1 MKRFIVFTLAL
12 LVFSIFVLAD
22 ETKPDLVIEDVVF
35 EDQELLQSVPL
46 DVKVLIKNAGDI
58 SVATR
63 LPYNLGESGWSAFT
77 YFHGKEGLKED
88 VEFVIRKPDGNTR
101 IEVNTPKQITYH
113 KSALSEEELAEE
125 YKMERSFF
133 ILEKIREK
141 KLEQDPTITENEY
154 DPENPTN
161 IEPIQTLDV
170 EAEFQKL
177 TDEQKAEFESKWQE
191 RKASLM
197 EEYAGTL
204 NAPAITL
211 NPGEI
216 VEVPFK
222 WTFKIK
228 GFPIKY
234 DFSSEPETN
243 SVYIV
248 LDPQNDVIES
258 DETNNVFS
266 KEYQVAGS
274 IIFGPR
280 EETEYY
286 PKLINK
292 NDFFIFALGNYCV
305 DLNGKEVCHS
315 VTREDGNKV
324 MRLSVDEIEGVNN
337 VGWVSSFLKMFW
349 SFFTGSDEILPKQ
362 KVGDATF
369 RFYQEGLRV
378 TFK

>member
-1 MKRFIVFTLAL
+1 MKKLIIFVFVL
-12 LVFSIFVLAD
+12 LVFSIFVFAD
-22 ETKPDLVIEDVVF
+22 EAKPDLVIEDVVF

-58 SVATR
+58 PIATR
-63 LPYNLGESGWSAFT
+63 LPYNLGGTGWSAFT
-77 YFHGKEGLKED
+77 YFHGKEGLEED
-88 VEFVIRKPDGNTR
+88 VEFVIRKPDGSTR
-101 IEVNTPKQITYH
+101 IELNTPKQITYH

-125 YKMERSFF
+125 YKMERISFVM
-133 ILEKIREK
+133 EKIREK

-154 DPENPTN
+154 DPENPTD

-170 EAEFQKL
+170 EVEFQKL

-234 DFSSEPETN
+234 EFSSESETN
-243 SVYIV
+243 TVYIV

-280 EETEYY
+280 EETEFY
-286 PKLINK
+286 PGLTKES
-292 NDFFIFALGNYCV
+292 DYFIFANGNFCV
-305 DLNGKEVCHS
+305 NLDEKEVCHS
-315 VTREDGNKV
+315 VTREDGTKV
-324 MRLSVDEIEGVNN
+324 MRLSVDGLEEVNN

-349 SFFTGSDEILPKQ
+349 GFFTGNDEILPKQ
-362 KVGDATF
+362 KVGDVTF

-378 TFK
+378 TFE